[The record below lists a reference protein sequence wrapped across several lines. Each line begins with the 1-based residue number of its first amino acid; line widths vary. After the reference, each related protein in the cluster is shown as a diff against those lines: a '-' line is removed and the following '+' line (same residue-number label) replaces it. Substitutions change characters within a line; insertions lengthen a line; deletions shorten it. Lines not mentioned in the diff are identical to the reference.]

1 MSNRLLAGAAVVLL
15 LAVALYV
22 NDREELSIV
31 QDAEAVFTEAEKT
44 FAKTMETASA
54 SGMRAALEGYATA
67 AGLLNGLGGFAGW
80 LGQPLRLRV
89 MHRMAAAQELL
100 REDPVAIVA
109 GHEALLREVMFAA
122 GPAEAEAAFKNA
134 VEHRSTTSGL
144 QVLTWT
150 TRWQMPD
157 RHVPGLRAQ
166 MWWPELE
173 AVEVLRANSAML
185 SREFALLL
193 AEGGGGPDHIVNKFN
208 RRRADSW
215 IPVPRDGWG
224 MVQLES
230 CCTVAAATCDL
241 VRKIRGPGAR
251 FTVGTE
257 SREWIPGEVM
267 CFDDSYVHE
276 AEHLGDED
284 RYILLLDVQ
293 HPDLPA
299 GWDGKKG
306 SATLSLDGKKGSA
319 TLSLDGK

>member
-1 MSNRLLAGAAVVLL
+1 
-15 LAVALYV
+15 
-22 NDREELSIV
+22 
-31 QDAEAVFTEAEKT
+31 
-44 FAKTMETASA
+44 
-54 SGMRAALEGYATA
+54 
-67 AGLLNGLGGFAGW
+67 
-80 LGQPLRLRV
+80 
-89 MHRMAAAQELL
+89 LL

-109 GHEALLREVMFAA
+109 GHEALMREGYCDAVMADALFDGSQNDHHRQHEACLAPIARGLVMFAA

-193 AEGGGGPDHIVNKFN
+193 AEGEGGPDHIVNKFN

-241 VRKIRGPGAR
+241 VRKIRGTADLQGVGYYLLKPGAKLQKHAGPTNERLTCHLTFTGPGAR

-306 SATLSLDGKKGSA
+306 SATLSLDGK
-319 TLSLDGK
+319 

>member
-1 MSNRLLAGAAVVLL
+1 MQGYCDAVMED
-15 LAVALYV
+15 ALFDGSQ
-22 NDREELSIV
+22 NDH
-31 QDAEAVFTEAEKT
+31 
-44 FAKTMETASA
+44 
-54 SGMRAALEGYATA
+54 
-67 AGLLNGLGGFAGW
+67 
-80 LGQPLRLRV
+80 
-89 MHRMAAAQELL
+89 HRQ
-100 REDPVAIVA
+100 
-109 GHEALLREVMFAA
+109 HEACLAPIARGLVRKCVCACVRTRACACACDCVAVMLAADTCTYCTVDATLHTTKVMFAA

-193 AEGGGGPDHIVNKFN
+193 AEGEGGPDHIVNKFN

-241 VRKIRGPGAR
+241 VRKIRGG
-251 FTVGTE
+251 
-257 SREWIPGEVM
+257 
-267 CFDDSYVHE
+267 CF
-276 AEHLGDED
+276 
-284 RYILLLDVQ
+284 
-293 HPDLPA
+293 
-299 GWDGKKG
+299 
-306 SATLSLDGKKGSA
+306 SL
-319 TLSLDGK
+319 